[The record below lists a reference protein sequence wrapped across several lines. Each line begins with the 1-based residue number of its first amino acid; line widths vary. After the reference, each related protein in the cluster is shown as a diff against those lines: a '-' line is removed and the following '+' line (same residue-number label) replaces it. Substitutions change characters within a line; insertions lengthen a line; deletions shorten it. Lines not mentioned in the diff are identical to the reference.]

1 MSDSLYTTPDKEYF
15 ERPCPACNQP
25 IGITDAGC
33 GIADLWVHGGCSGW
47 LSNHIKKVREG
58 FVPLDI
64 DKLEQQIDDIICEV
78 IDDSQM
84 CIDYAGFSNQ
94 VDERKIAMEAR
105 SRLLALLGIKGE
117 HE

>member
-1 MSDSLYTTPDKEYF
+1 MSNSLYTLRQPARIDFQEEGTFARVYLNGDDEIFGEPVVKEYV
-15 ERPCPACNQP
+15 
-25 IGITDAGC
+25 D
-33 GIADLWVHGGCSGW
+33 DL
-47 LSNHIKKVREG
+47 

-64 DKLEQQIDDIICEV
+64 DNLKQQIDDIICDV

-117 HE
+117 